1 MQEKE
6 EELIDLDDNGK
17 EKEKFIEKSN
27 IKNHKYLGIFFF

>member
-6 EELIDLDDNGK
+6 EELIDLDDNCK

-27 IKNHKYLGIFFF
+27 IKNH